1 MERKGLLMLFGSR
14 KEEPVVGRDEVGE
27 RRGMVEIL
35 VSFPFSDVWRPPW
48 RFLAGFWGGA
58 TKLRF

>member
-1 MERKGLLMLFGSR
+1 MLFGSR